1 MENLNDIIASLT
13 PEDINALKEAASA
26 LFSNGADSPF
36 QDEASACGNQNSNR
50 NENFSGFNYSSMFN
64 PDMFSNIGRIMSMMN
79 SDSGKRC
86 RLIEA
91 LKPNLSI
98 ERQKK
103 ADEAMQILKLLELM
117 PMIAE
122 LTKRGD

>member
-13 PEDINALKEAASA
+13 PEDINALKEAAA
-26 LFSNGADSPF
+26 TLFSNSADSPF
-36 QDEASACGNQNSNR
+36 QNEASAFGKKNSNQNEKSD
-50 NENFSGFNYSSMFN
+50 GFDYSSMFN
-64 PDMFSNIGRIMSMMN
+64 ADMFSNIGRIMSMMN

-86 RLIEA
+86 KLIEA

-98 ERQKK
+98 ERQRK
-103 ADEAMQILKLLELM
+103 ADEAMQILKILELM

-122 LTKRGD
+122 LTKKG